1 MSSVRILTIGH
12 STRPLENFLEI
23 LHAHGVTQLV
33 DIRTIPRSRHNP
45 QFNQE
50 SLSKSLKD
58 SSISYVLMKELGG
71 LRRPKPDSVN
81 MGWRNSSFRG
91 FADYMPTQ
99 EFAKGINQ
107 LIGLAQNGQAV
118 IMCAEVL
125 PWRCHRW
132 LIADALTIR
141 GVQVEHVMTVK
152 NRAKHSPTKWA
163 RIEGDQIT
171 YPDDRALSSSTHL

>member
-12 STRPLENFLEI
+12 STRPLESFLEI
-23 LHAHGVTQLV
+23 LHAQGVAQVV
-33 DIRTIPRSRHNP
+33 DIRTMPRSRHNP

-50 SLSKSLKD
+50 SLSKNLKAR
-58 SSISYVLMKELGG
+58 SISYVLMKELGG
-71 LRRPKPDSVN
+71 LRRPKSNSPN

-91 FADYMPTQ
+91 FADYMQTQ
-99 EFAKGINQ
+99 EFSKAIDK
-107 LIGLAQNGQAV
+107 LIDLSQNGQAV

-141 GVQVEHVMTVK
+141 GVQVEHIMTDK
-152 NRAKHSPTKWA
+152 KRTKHSLTRWA
-163 RIEGDQIT
+163 NVEDTQIT
-171 YPDDRALSSSTHL
+171 YPRNSEN